1 MILVGLSPG
10 ASSGDPHILQN
21 FMPGAF
27 KVPQELQAIEAISEV
42 LLFFFRGSGESC
54 WASVLGID
62 ESVSGVPHERQ
73 KRDPSLLSFPQ
84 LEHKGMVVPLNKKRA
99 AYGHDGP
106 KHSFT
111 KRET

>member
-1 MILVGLSPG
+1 VILAGFPSG
-10 ASSGDPHILQN
+10 ASNGEPHILQN

-27 KVPQELQAIEAISEV
+27 KVPHELHATEAISEV
-42 LLFFFRGSGESC
+42 LFFFFRGSGEGC

-84 LEHKGMVVPLNKKRA
+84 LEHKGMVVPLTKKRA
-99 AYGHDGP
+99 ASGHDGP